1 MRMPGFNAESSLR
14 TAGRRSHG
22 PATRRRSGSSPGGV
36 VPQLLN
42 TGGGPQNQDPT
53 WCDLKHS
60 LCMIGCSLKG
70 IYWHFKF
77 DGNVGVLPTACE
89 MACNASRAVCRISL

>member
-1 MRMPGFNAESSLR
+1 MRMPGFSAESSVTTL
-14 TAGRRSHG
+14 AGLGHAALQGTGSS
-22 PATRRRSGSSPGGV
+22 SGSSGL

-60 LCMIGCSLKG
+60 FCMLGCGLMG
-70 IYWHFKF
+70 IYWHFRF
-77 DGNVGVLPTACE
+77 SGNVGVLPMACEVACDASRTACQ
-89 MACNASRAVCRISL
+89 IGL

>member
-1 MRMPGFNAESSLR
+1 MRMPGFSAESSVTTL
-14 TAGRRSHG
+14 AGVSHAAIHG
-22 PATRRRSGSSPGGV
+22 SGSSSGPGGL

-60 LCMIGCSLKG
+60 LCMIGCSFKG
-70 IYWHFKF
+70 IYWYFKF
-77 DGNVGVLPTACE
+77 SGNVGLLPTACE
-89 MACNASRAVCRISL
+89 AACDASRAACRVAL

>member
-1 MRMPGFNAESSLR
+1 MRMPGFTADTTVR
-14 TAGRRSHG
+14 AAGRSVAAAARDRASVQ
-22 PATRRRSGSSPGGV
+22 GV

-53 WCDLKHS
+53 WCDLKYS

-70 IYWHFKF
+70 IYWRWKF

-89 MACNASRAVCRISL
+89 VACSASRAVCRIEQM